1 MLLINT
7 EYFAPFK
14 TVVYDINGRN
24 KDYTEYDHKCIKWMS
39 ILLGISCA
47 EIQKGS
53 NILDI

>member
-1 MLLINT
+1 MLLINA
-7 EYFAPFK
+7 EYVAPFK

-47 EIQKGS
+47 EI
-53 NILDI
+53 